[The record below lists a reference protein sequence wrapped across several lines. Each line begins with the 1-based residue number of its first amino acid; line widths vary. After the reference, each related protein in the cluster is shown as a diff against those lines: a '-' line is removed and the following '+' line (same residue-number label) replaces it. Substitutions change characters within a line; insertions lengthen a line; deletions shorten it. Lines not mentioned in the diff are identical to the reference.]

1 MHAYDSL
8 SIGPGVQEAGGAASA
23 LFAIPETAAGVRAQ
37 RVAIRVV
44 TVTETMYILPVQA
57 GGVVTAE
64 TGLPVAKETPAKLT
78 VAGYTH
84 LAAIRQTNDVV
95 FNITPLND

>member
-1 MHAYDSL
+1 MNYDFL
-8 SIGPGVQEAGGAASA
+8 SIGPGVQETAGAASA
-23 LFAIPETAAGVRAQ
+23 LFAIPENGAGRRAQ
-37 RVAIRVV
+37 RVAIRAV
-44 TVTETMYILPVQA
+44 TASETMYVLPALA

-64 TGLPVAKETPAKLT
+64 TGLPVAKETPVILT
-78 VAGYTH
+78 VIGYTH